1 MTKTAPI
8 TLATNANDGAHFGMF
23 APFYAAVVSLVD

>member
-8 TLATNANDGAHFGMF
+8 TLETNANDGAHFGTS
-23 APFYAAVVSLVD
+23 APFSAAVSLVD